1 MELLLSVIV
10 PVYNVEKYLPKCLES
25 IIKQTYKNLEI
36 ILIDDGSTDDSGKIC
51 DEYAEKDKRIKVVH
65 QKNQGVSVARNK
77 GLDLCTGD
85 YITFVDS
92 DDWCEVNYFEQIF
105 ACNSIDKNIGI
116 IITNF
121 VKEYKNGQSKLMYKT
136 SCKRS
141 FDRYNALKNMI
152 KGNLYGWEVY
162 STFYKRENTRNIRFA
177 TDINYGE
184 DFGFKWNVIRNS
196 SCKILY
202 LPIKGYYYIW
212 RDNSAVNSYN
222 IESKIISLK
231 LQERMIKQESEVE
244 YRQLLIIKYL
254 NAILYYFEE
263 CCLHN
268 IDNNILKEKINRNIG
283 KINLLKNFTICIRY
297 IMTFLPNKIRR
308 YLMTLNRFR
317 K

>member
-1 MELLLSVIV
+1 M
-10 PVYNVEKYLPKCLES
+10 PKCLDS
-25 IIKQTYKNLEI
+25 IINQTYENLEI
-36 ILIDDGSTDDSGKIC
+36 LLIDDGSTDSSGKIC

-65 QKNQGVSVARNK
+65 QINQGVSTARNV

-105 ACNSIDKNIGI
+105 ASNTVDKNIGI

-121 VKEYKNGQSKLMYKT
+121 VKEYKNGQSKLMFK
-136 SCKRS
+136 SNCKRRL
-141 FDRYNALKNMI
+141 DRYNALKSMI
-152 KGNLYGWEVY
+152 KGNLFGWEVY
-162 STFYKRENTRNIRFA
+162 STFYKREITRNIRFA

-184 DFGFKWNVIRNS
+184 DFGFKWNVIRNF
-196 SCKILY
+196 SCEILY

-212 RDNSAVNSYN
+212 RENSAVNSYN

-231 LQERMIKQESEVE
+231 LQERMIKQENEVE

-254 NAILYYFEE
+254 NAILYYLEE
-263 CCLHN
+263 CCLHD
-268 IDNNILKEKINRNIG
+268 IDNNILKEKANRYIG
-283 KINLLKNFTICIRY
+283 EINLLKNISIYARY
-297 IMTFLPNKIRR
+297 FMTFLPNKVIY
-308 YLMTLNRFR
+308 YLIVLKYRFR